1 MTAINAE
8 TDIRV
13 AIIAEPLEGVPS
25 VEGQDGR
32 SGAEVRFSGR
42 VRDESGRVRALF
54 LEHYPGMTE
63 NALTRIAEHARER
76 WPLNAIEIIHRI
88 GEIQVGEE
96 IVRVVVWAGHRHA
109 AFEACAF
116 LMDILK
122 SQVPLWKKELNDDGW
137 HWVEARERDAEA
149 AARWMGAAS
158 ERAR

>member
-1 MTAINAE
+1 MTRIH
-8 TDIRV
+8 V
-13 AIIAEPLEGVPS
+13 AITAEPLES
-25 VEGQDGR
+25 QLSSEGQDGR

-63 NALTRIAEHARER
+63 RALRRIGEHAQQR
-76 WPLNAIEIIHRI
+76 WALNAIEMIHRV

-116 LMDILK
+116 LMDVLK
-122 SQVPLWKKELNDDGW
+122 SQVPLWKKELSDDGW

-149 AARWMGAAS
+149 AARWMAPAS

>member
-1 MTAINAE
+1 MTTTKAPATIE
-8 TDIRV
+8 V
-13 AIIAEPLEGVPS
+13 AITAEPLEDRPS
-25 VEGQDGR
+25 GEGRDGR

-42 VRDESGRVRALF
+42 VRDESGRVQALF
-54 LEHYPGMTE
+54 LEHYPGMPE
-63 NALTRIAEHARER
+63 NALEKIAGHARER
-76 WPLNAIEIIHRI
+76 WPLNAIEIIHRV
-88 GEIQVGEE
+88 GEIRIGEE

-122 SQVPLWKKELNDDGW
+122 SQVPLWKKELSDDGW

-149 AARWMGAAS
+149 AARWMGGPS

>member
-1 MTAINAE
+1 MTTKAPATIE
-8 TDIRV
+8 V
-13 AIIAEPLEGVPS
+13 AITAEPLEDRPS
-25 VEGQDGR
+25 GEGRDGR

-42 VRDESGRVRALF
+42 VRDESGRVQALF

-63 NALTRIAEHARER
+63 NALEKIAGHARER
-76 WPLNAIEIIHRI
+76 WPLNAIEIIHRV
-88 GEIQVGEE
+88 GEIRIGEE

-122 SQVPLWKKELNDDGW
+122 SQVPLWKKELSDDGW

-149 AARWMGAAS
+149 AARWMGGPS